1 MKPTRLSATAAIAQE
16 AAGSAAG
23 SARRRMAVDKYT
35 GPAAADNRTAPAA
48 VRNPAKLV
56 GEQGAAY
63 RPAPVVDR
71 RADRP
76 AEPAAADTK
85 GVPGAV
91 DTPADTLVDPA
102 VAGTHPP
109 RVVTLPSCRNGS
121 ALPAMG
127 PRRGSLPAFAARFAG
142 PRRADRSKIGF
153 HRCGRTSPRPPTT
166 HRQTDPAPPRT
177 RGYPRRPP
185 PWWLPE
191 RPCPP
196 RPPPR
201 THWHRD
207 VPDCPSPR
215 SIRGWS

>member
-1 MKPTRLSATAAIAQE
+1 MKPTRLSATPAIAQG

-35 GPAAADNRTAPAA
+35 GPAAADNRTAPGTG
-48 VRNPAKLV
+48 RNPAKPV

-63 RPAPVVDR
+63 RPAPEVDR
-71 RADRP
+71 RADRLADP
-76 AEPAAADTK
+76 AVADS
-85 GVPGAV
+85 
-91 DTPADTLVDPA
+91 PA

-153 HRCGRTSPRPPTT
+153 HRCGPTSPRPPTT

-185 PWWLPE
+185 PWWLPG

-207 VPDCPSPR
+207 APDCPSPR